1 MKKILKGTGVAL
13 VTPFK
18 NDKSI
23 DFEAIGRMVNHVIA
37 GGVDYIVA
45 LGTTGE
51 TPTLSFAERKQILDT
66 IIECTALRVPIVVGI
81 GTNNPLEVNEQIHY
95 FDLSKVSAILSVAPY
110 YNKPQQRGLIGHY
123 QCIASHSS
131 LPIILYNVPGRAGV
145 NIAADTTLEIARTI
159 PNVIGIKE
167 ASGNMFQIMHILHN
181 RPEDFLVI
189 SGDDMLT
196 LPLLACGAD
205 GVISVIANAFPNEFS
220 AMVHAGING
229 RFDEVL
235 PQLTALAC
243 NDAMKK
249 ACNELAFIAASL
261 KKSAVADR
269 LCIDLSVVNNTEYYN
284 GIIFQGYVEKAP
296 SAVLTGGRYDKLAGK
311 LRENT
316 QAIGFAVYLD
326 NLNLYYKKK
335 RDFDS
340 DILILFDSANSS
352 ESLLALVESFV
363 DKGFSVR
370 VEHTMPE
377 GYRAKTVYA
386 FENGALR
393 EVTAC

>member
-23 DFEAIGRMVNHVIA
+23 DFEGISRMVNHVIE

-66 IIECTALRVPIVVGI
+66 IIECTALSVPIVVGI

-110 YNKPQQRGLIGHY
+110 YNKPQQKGLIGHY

-145 NIAADTTLEIARTI
+145 NIAADTTLEIAKTI

-167 ASGNMFQIMHILHN
+167 ASGNMLQIMHILHN
-181 RPEDFLVI
+181 KPKDFLVI

-196 LPLLACGAD
+196 LPLLACGVD
-205 GVISVIANAFPNEFS
+205 GVISVIANAFPKEFS
-220 AMVHAGING
+220 SMVHAGLQGNFSEAKNMHFQLLDLMRACFMDGSPSGIKYMLYQKGLINKDV
-229 RFDEVL
+229 RL
-235 PQLTALAC
+235 PLVEISEA
-243 NDAMKK
+243 
-249 ACNELAFIAASL
+249 
-261 KKSAVADR
+261 
-269 LCIDLSVVNNTEYYN
+269 TEQYIQN
-284 GIIFQGYVEKAP
+284 
-296 SAVLTGGRYDKLAGK
+296 
-311 LRENT
+311 
-316 QAIGFAVYLD
+316 
-326 NLNLYYKKK
+326 
-335 RDFDS
+335 
-340 DILILFDSANSS
+340 
-352 ESLLALVESFV
+352 LLAL
-363 DKGFSVR
+363 
-370 VEHTMPE
+370 
-377 GYRAKTVYA
+377 
-386 FENGALR
+386 
-393 EVTAC
+393 